1 MRKKTIN
8 SIIALEAIGFLS
20 IIFIVWINEVLDLP
34 HNFLGA
40 PATPINYNESIFESI
55 LIFCMALCIILLT
68 LNMLQRI
75 KNFQTELEKSRNEL
89 EKKVKERTEELE
101 SRNMQFRELT
111 QQTILTM
118 ENERKAL
125 SKEIHDSI
133 GGSLSGIK
141 MLLEARL
148 KGSNRPLP
156 DGVMSLEKIIGH
168 LTKVIEE
175 SRRISYQMRPQVLD
189 DWGLAPALSEYFQNF
204 KVFYPEIEIV
214 SHVDIP
220 FNDISDDIKTVI
232 YRVVQEALNN
242 IGKHSGA
249 NYVKIEISE
258 CKDRIL
264 IKIGDNG
271 CGFEVPKLLEMN
283 RALTGYG
290 IRSMKERTEICKGTF
305 QLKSEPGK
313 GTLLFASIPKAVM

>member
-1 MRKKTIN
+1 
-8 SIIALEAIGFLS
+8 
-20 IIFIVWINEVLDLP
+20 
-34 HNFLGA
+34 
-40 PATPINYNESIFESI
+40 
-55 LIFCMALCIILLT
+55 MALCIILLT
-68 LNMLQRI
+68 HNMLQRI

-89 EKKVKERTEELE
+89 EQKVEERTEELE

-133 GGSLSGIK
+133 CGSLAGIK

-175 SRRISYQMRPQVLD
+175 SRRISYQMRPPLLD
-189 DWGLAPALSEYFQNF
+189 DCGLVAALSEYFQNF
-204 KVFYPEIEIV
+204 KEFYPDIEIV
-214 SHVDIP
+214 SHIDIS
-220 FNDISDDIKTVI
+220 NDISDDIKTVI

-242 IGKHSGA
+242 IGKHSCA
-249 NYVKIEISE
+249 NFVKIEMSE

-264 IKIGDNG
+264 LKIGDNG
-271 CGFEVPKLLEMN
+271 CGFEVSNLLDKN
-283 RALTGYG
+283 QTKTGFG
-290 IRSMKERTEICKGTF
+290 MHSMRERTAICKGTF
-305 QLKSEPGK
+305 QVKSEPGR
-313 GTLLFASIPKAVM
+313 GTLIIALIPKAIM